1 MAIIEKWFHMLL
13 LQILDATKCRVY
25 QAALKTIDTRTHIH
39 TFVWKRHPSLLV
51 PFFAPPRRLQ
61 NGRHHSSFLH
71 VCHDDWSMEDSK
83 SMRMSVPWVVKVWS
97 CFIWRSNGDE
107 SDAMNKIHFGVPH
120 FGISRATYE
129 HTWTYKRKITKYDDR
144 WCQGVV
150 WAYGEL
156 NKK

>member
-1 MAIIEKWFHMLL
+1 MLL

-129 HTWTYKRKITKYDDR
+129 HTWTYKYEKSPSMMINDVK
-144 WCQGVV
+144 V
-150 WAYGEL
+150 WFEHMENWIKSKHVSTL
-156 NKK
+156 L